1 MSNLQGDHDHES
13 RHNGYPLVDKD
24 IVTTIA
30 QTTAKDGG
38 VVIEENN
45 TLVQTSDDDCGV
57 RIALDGQTLWFE
69 VGTRG
74 RDFQD
79 KAGKQRAYA
88 RGNLDPEN
96 ARMLADA
103 LEEAADRVEQHQ
115 QEGYTHEPKIER
127 KSLLTR
133 LQETV
138 VGKNE

>member
-1 MSNLQGDHDHES
+1 MTNLQGEHDHES
-13 RHNGYPLVDKD
+13 RHNGYPLTDTS
-24 IVTTIA
+24 IVTTVA

-45 TLVQTSDDDCGV
+45 TLVETRDEDCGV
-57 RIALDGQTLWFE
+57 RIAIDGQTLWFE

-74 RDFQD
+74 HDLEEKLGDR
-79 KAGKQRAYA
+79 RAYA
-88 RGNLDPEN
+88 RGNLEPEN
-96 ARMLADA
+96 ARMLAEA

-115 QEGYTHEPKIER
+115 EEGYTHESKIES

-138 VGKNE
+138 VGKND

>member
-1 MSNLQGDHDHES
+1 MTKLQGDHNHES

-45 TLVQTSDDDCGV
+45 TLVETRDEDCGV
-57 RIALDGQTLWFE
+57 RIALDGSDLWFE

-74 RDFQD
+74 NDLAERVGQR
-79 KAGKQRAYA
+79 RAYA
-88 RGNLDPEN
+88 RGNLNPDN
-96 ARMLADA
+96 ARLLADA

-115 QEGYTHEPKIER
+115 QEEYEHEPKIQR

-138 VGKNE
+138 VGKND